1 MGDAS
6 DDRSGPGPE
15 LTVGTRVLVRRK
27 AEADATGE
35 VVEDYAA
42 LTEPGGAG
50 HAWAPAHR
58 WAIALDDGRLVFA
71 DTDEVTVDPSPRS
84 GRRGTHRRESSDG

>member
-50 HAWAPAHR
+50 HDWAPAHR
-58 WAIALDDGRLVFA
+58 VGDRTRRRAPRLRRHGRG
-71 DTDEVTVDPSPRS
+71 DRRSEPSIRS
-84 GRRGTHRRESSDG
+84 AGDAPS